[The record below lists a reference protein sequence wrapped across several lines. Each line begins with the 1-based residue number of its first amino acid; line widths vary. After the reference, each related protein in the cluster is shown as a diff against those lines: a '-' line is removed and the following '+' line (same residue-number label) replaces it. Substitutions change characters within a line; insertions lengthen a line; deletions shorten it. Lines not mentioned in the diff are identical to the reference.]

1 MATNVDVDWATCQHC
16 GRSPART
23 FTVRRHVGLLLL
35 MRRVRIKQTLCRD
48 CAVRE
53 LARFTGRTLV
63 EGWWSVLSLLVNPAT
78 ILLNLGGIVRACVMR
93 APNLSEPFGQGSDVP
108 SHDSKARP
116 GILWPIAIGLLCL
129 LGIAGVVWHV
139 PG

>member
-1 MATNVDVDWATCQHC
+1 METDVGVNWSTCQHC

-23 FTVRRHVGLLLL
+23 FTVRRHVGLVLL
-35 MRRVRIKQTLCRD
+35 MRRVRIKQMLCRD

-53 LARFTGRTLV
+53 IARFTGRSLV
-63 EGWWSVLSLLVNPAT
+63 EGWWSVFSLVVNPAT
-78 ILLNLGGIVRACVMR
+78 ILLNLLGILRACVMR
-93 APNLSEPFGQGSDVP
+93 APNLSEPGRVSDVP
-108 SHDSKARP
+108 SPDSKARP
-116 GILWPIAIGLLCL
+116 GMLWPIAIGLLCL